1 MSDRV
6 FTASSGKP
14 RDKDNARQRI
24 IIPVAAADGILLAGG
39 SAPLPA
45 GVTAHKLRHT
55 FASLLIA
62 MGYDPATVQEQL
74 GHSDARFTLNASTH
88 QMKRGTT
95 DRTAL
100 AALLQ

>member
-1 MSDRV
+1 M
-6 FTASSGKP
+6 
-14 RDKDNARQRI
+14 
-24 IIPVAAADGILLAGG
+24 
-39 SAPLPA
+39 PA

-62 MGYDPATVQEQL
+62 MGYEPATVQEQL
-74 GHSDARFTLNASTH
+74 GHSDARFTLNAYAY

-95 DRTAL
+95 DRAAL